1 MTAGYTIE
9 ATAAAGPCLACGMEV
24 TGAGF
29 RLTHAGGTQSSPYC
43 SKVCAT
49 QDADADIL
57 GDGFDSDEEMK
68 PLDEPR

>member
-9 ATAAAGPCLACGMEV
+9 VAAATGPCLACGMEV
-24 TGAGF
+24 TGTGF
-29 RLTHAGGTQSSPYC
+29 RLIHGGTQSSPYC

-57 GDGFDSDEEMK
+57 GDRFDSDEEMT